1 LLAFAVSPSSASW
14 RNILAGLELLE
25 HLLEKGSMELWRE
38 CARGEHFDA
47 SQRLLFL
54 STYTNP
60 DDPRVTKLIRTKARM
75 IREKVMAKNE
85 QVESLRVSAPER
97 TTRGHASSSADS
109 TERSSSSSENEEPS
123 KDTEAEG
130 SARAPAAS
138 KNPSIISGF
147 AVVGHNPDTS
157 DSEDEH
163 TATSSLDARRTLCAT
178 TGGTP
183 TTNYGGKQRS
193 KLGRRRHHS
202 AEDFDT
208 ETSQMSR
215 NLDAPRSN
223 SAPAVD
229 LL

>member
-138 KNPSIISGF
+138 KNPSTAVNSAFPVGSISDEIEVYESFPKKSCELPEPNSSPSIPRLGIGF
-147 AVVGHNPDTS
+147 PS
-157 DSEDEH
+157 
-163 TATSSLDARRTLCAT
+163 TSSR
-178 TGGTP
+178 
-183 TTNYGGKQRS
+183 
-193 KLGRRRHHS
+193 
-202 AEDFDT
+202 
-208 ETSQMSR
+208 
-215 NLDAPRSN
+215 
-223 SAPAVD
+223 
-229 LL
+229 

>member
-1 LLAFAVSPSSASW
+1 LLAFAVSPSAASW

-75 IREKVMAKNE
+75 MREKVMAKNE

-97 TTRGHASSSADS
+97 TTREHASSSADL

-130 SARAPAAS
+130 SARASAAS
-138 KNPSIISGF
+138 KNPSTADNSAFLPKAIAKLGIISGF

-163 TATSSLDARRTLCAT
+163 AATSSLDARRTLCAT
-178 TGGTP
+178 TGG
-183 TTNYGGKQRS
+183 
-193 KLGRRRHHS
+193 
-202 AEDFDT
+202 
-208 ETSQMSR
+208 
-215 NLDAPRSN
+215 
-223 SAPAVD
+223 
-229 LL
+229 